1 MHQGPCSAR
10 VALAEVRRKLTR
22 FYTAACRRLGA
33 ELDTTVE
40 TPLRR
45 LGLVQDSVHIFGFGL
60 FEQTM
65 VVSC

>member
-1 MHQGPCSAR
+1 M
-10 VALAEVRRKLTR
+10 AEVRRKLTR